1 MMRTITNKP
10 GYFFFLLFSV
20 TLISC
25 ATITV
30 NVYFPAEEVK
40 QAYTNLEEEFLLEDV
55 QDSNDTTSPQAPPP
69 PDSSIRELYESE
81 PTITVTKVVPL
92 TGEFNFDLINKAFAQ
107 ENIARTIEAEL
118 KKMPNVVKAFQA
130 RSSRKGKVNAL
141 LSSSAVGEG
150 NNGMLVAR
158 GDLTSADKSVM
169 SAENKDRKTI
179 INGMTTAILRLN
191 NLKDTPEQ
199 HKKVYPEA
207 ADQFAATRRDAAKS
221 GWSVQLPNGKWAR
234 KR

>member
-1 MMRTITNKP
+1 MRTITNKL
-10 GYFFFLLFSV
+10 GYISFLIFSV

-40 QAYTNLEEEFLLEDV
+40 QAYTNLEEEFLLEDI
-55 QDSNDTTSPQAPPP
+55 QEGTDTTAPQAPPP
-69 PDSSIRELYESE
+69 PGSSLREYYEEE

-92 TGEFNFDLINKAFAQ
+92 TGEFNFDIINKAFAQ

-118 KKMPNVVKAFQA
+118 KKMPNVVKAFQSRSA
-130 RSSRKGKVNAL
+130 RRGKIYAL
-141 LSSSAVGEG
+141 LGSNTVGEG

-158 GDLTSADKSVM
+158 GDLTATDKSEM
-169 SAENKDRKTI
+169 NAENKDRKTI
-179 INGMTTAILRLN
+179 IKGMTTAILKLN
-191 NLKDTPEQ
+191 NLENTPAND
-199 HKKVYPEA
+199 KKVYPEA
-207 ADQFAATRRDAAKS
+207 AEQFAATRRDAAKS

>member
-1 MMRTITNKP
+1 MRNITNKISC
-10 GYFFFLLFSV
+10 FFFLIFSV
-20 TLISC
+20 TLVSC

-40 QAYTNLEEEFLLEDV
+40 QAYTNLEEEFLLEDIPE
-55 QDSNDTTSPQAPPP
+55 NEDTTAPQAPPP
-69 PDSSIRELYESE
+69 PGSSLREFYKEE

-130 RSSRKGKVNAL
+130 RSARRGKVNAL
-141 LSSSAVGEG
+141 LGSNKVGEG
-150 NNGMLVAR
+150 NRGMLVAR
-158 GDLTSADKSVM
+158 GDLTAADKSVM
-169 SAENKDRKTI
+169 NAENKDRKVI
-179 INGMTTAILRLN
+179 IKGMTVAILKLN
-191 NLKDTPEQ
+191 NLGDTSANE
-199 HKKVYPEA
+199 KKVYPEA
-207 ADQFAATRRDAAKS
+207 AEQFAATRRDASQS

>member
-1 MMRTITNKP
+1 MRTITNKP
-10 GYFFFLLFSV
+10 GYLFFLLFSV

-40 QAYTNLEEEFLLEDV
+40 QAYTNLEEEFLLEDI
-55 QDSNDTTSPQAPPP
+55 QDGTDTTAPQALPPP
-69 PDSSIRELYESE
+69 GSSLREYYEEE

-92 TGEFNFDLINKAFAQ
+92 TGEFNFDIINKAFAQ

-118 KKMPNVVKAFQA
+118 KKMPNVVKAFQNRSA
-130 RSSRKGKVNAL
+130 RRDKIYAL
-141 LSSSAVGEG
+141 LGSNTVGEG

-158 GDLTSADKSVM
+158 GDLTSTDKSLM
-169 SAENKDRKTI
+169 NAENKDRKTI
-179 INGMTTAILRLN
+179 IKGMTTAILKLN
-191 NLKDTPEQ
+191 NLEDTAAND
-199 HKKVYPEA
+199 KKVYPEA
-207 ADQFAATRRDAAKS
+207 AEQFAATRRDAAKS

>member
-1 MMRTITNKP
+1 MRNITNKLSC
-10 GYFFFLLFSV
+10 FFFLIFSV

-40 QAYTNLEEEFLLEDV
+40 QAYTNLEEEFLLEDIPE
-55 QDSNDTTSPQAPPP
+55 NEDTTAPQAPPP
-69 PDSSIRELYESE
+69 PGSSLRDYYEEE

-130 RSSRKGKVNAL
+130 RSARRGKVNAL
-141 LSSSAVGEG
+141 LSSNKVGEG

-158 GDLTSADKSVM
+158 GDLTAADKSVM
-169 SAENKDRKTI
+169 NAENKDRKVI
-179 INGMTTAILRLN
+179 IKGMTVAILKLN
-191 NLKDTPEQ
+191 NLGDTAANQ
-199 HKKVYPEA
+199 KKVYPEA
-207 ADQFAATRRDAAKS
+207 AEQFAATRRDASKS

>member
-1 MMRTITNKP
+1 MRNITNKLSC
-10 GYFFFLLFSV
+10 FFFLIFSV

-40 QAYTNLEEEFLLEDV
+40 QAYTNLEEEFLLEEIPE
-55 QDSNDTTSPQAPPP
+55 NEDTTSPQAPPP
-69 PDSSIRELYESE
+69 PGSSLREFYEEE

-130 RSSRKGKVNAL
+130 RSARRGKVNAL
-141 LSSSAVGEG
+141 LSSNKVGEG

-158 GDLTSADKSVM
+158 GDLTAADKSVM
-169 SAENKDRKTI
+169 NAENKDRKVI
-179 INGMTTAILRLN
+179 IKGMTVAILKLN
-191 NLKDTPEQ
+191 NLGDTAANE
-199 HKKVYPEA
+199 KKVYPEA
-207 ADQFAATRRDAAKS
+207 AEQFAATRRDASKS

>member
-1 MMRTITNKP
+1 MRTITNKL
-10 GYFFFLLFSV
+10 GYLSFLIFSV

-40 QAYTNLEEEFLLEDV
+40 QAYTNLEEEFLLEEIQPESTD
-55 QDSNDTTSPQAPPP
+55 PQAPPP
-69 PDSSIRELYESE
+69 PGSSIRDLYEAE

-92 TGEFNFDLINKAFAQ
+92 TGEFNFDIINKAFAQ

-130 RSSRKGKVNAL
+130 RSARRGKVNAL
-141 LSSSAVGEG
+141 LSSNKVGEG
-150 NNGMLVAR
+150 NKGMLVAR
-158 GDLTSADKSVM
+158 GDLTAADKSVM
-169 SAENKDRKTI
+169 NAENKDRKTI
-179 INGMTTAILRLN
+179 IKGMTTAILKLN
-191 NLKDTPEQ
+191 NLNNTPAND
-199 HKKVYPEA
+199 KKIYPEA
-207 ADQFAATRRDAAKS
+207 AEQFAATRRDASKS

>member
-1 MMRTITNKP
+1 MRNITNRL
-10 GYFFFLLFSV
+10 GYLSFLIFSV

-40 QAYTNLEEEFLLEDV
+40 QAYTNLEEEFLLEDIPE
-55 QDSNDTTSPQAPPP
+55 NTDTTAPQAPPP
-69 PDSSIRELYESE
+69 PGSNLREYYEEE

-107 ENIARTIEAEL
+107 ENIAKSIEAEL
-118 KKMPNVVKAFQA
+118 KKMPNVVKAFQSRSA
-130 RSSRKGKVNAL
+130 RRNKVYAL
-141 LSSSAVGEG
+141 LGSNAVGEG

-158 GDLTSADKSVM
+158 GDLSSTDKSLM
-169 SAENKDRKTI
+169 NAENKDRKTI
-179 INGMTTAILRLN
+179 IKGMSKAILSLN
-191 NLKDTPEQ
+191 NLNDTNENE
-199 HKKVYPEA
+199 KKIYPEA

>member
-1 MMRTITNKP
+1 MRNITNKLSC
-10 GYFFFLLFSV
+10 FFFLIFSV

-40 QAYTNLEEEFLLEDV
+40 QAYTNLEEEFLLEDIPE
-55 QDSNDTTSPQAPPP
+55 NEDTTAPQAPPP
-69 PDSSIRELYESE
+69 PGSSLREFYEEE

-130 RSSRKGKVNAL
+130 RSARRGKINAL
-141 LSSSAVGEG
+141 LSSNKVGEG

-158 GDLTSADKSVM
+158 GDLTAADKSVM
-169 SAENKDRKTI
+169 KAENKDRKVI
-179 INGMTTAILRLN
+179 IKGMTVAILKLN
-191 NLKDTPEQ
+191 NLGDTAANE
-199 HKKVYPEA
+199 KKVYPEA
-207 ADQFAATRRDAAKS
+207 AEQFAATRRDASKS